1 MSDMIKER
9 VPFVTPV
16 TTQNVAVEKWLA
28 DIEVKMVDSLR
39 SLTRTGVQRY
49 PSDGIV
55 RKDWLFGPYP
65 SQSILAVDQIM
76 WTKCA
81 EDALTKIED
90 GDFEAMKQNIDFAKK
105 QLEQSVGLVR
115 LDLTKLQRVLM
126 GALIVLDV
134 HGIAVLENLEEA
146 KCRSVSDFDW
156 SKQLRY
162 YWVMEDT
169 VMSDGSRISDDC
181 VIRQTIASSKY
192 SHEYL
197 GNTPRLVVT
206 PLTDKCYMTL
216 TGAMHLNY
224 GGAPAGPAGTGKTE
238 TTKDLGKALAVP
250 VIVFNCSDGLDY
262 KIMGRFFSGLAQAG
276 SWACFDEFNRIQVE
290 VLSVIA
296 QQMLTVTQAI
306 RAKKDV
312 FEFLGSDIP
321 LNRRFG
327 VFITMNPG
335 YAGRAELPDNL
346 KSLFRP
352 VAMMVP
358 DYGLIA
364 EIMLYSEGFGD
375 AKALSRKM
383 VSLCS
388 LSSEQLSKQD
398 HYDFGMRALKSIL
411 VAAGQLRRKFG
422 NSRPEEV
429 LMLSALNDVN
439 LPKFTSND
447 IPLFK
452 GITGDLLPGVKLPP
466 SDYGQ
471 LIRELEGASVKRG
484 LQPKE
489 SFIHKCTQLWET
501 IMVRHGLMV
510 VGMNISGKSQIEFVL
525 ADALAAVED
534 GDLYLPVVMHKMNPK
549 SIKQGELY
557 GDFDETTH
565 EWTDGILALAVRFT
579 SNAGLSKRQWIMLD
593 GPVDA
598 VWIENMNTVLDD
610 NKKLCLNSGEII
622 KLSSV
627 STMMFEVEDL
637 QVASP
642 ATVSRCGMVFME
654 QVDIGW
660 KVLLTSWLQSLPER
674 LSEHLSQIKA
684 LLECNVDALWEMCA
698 RKVKCPVPP
707 TQNWLVTN
715 LIHLFWSLL
724 KIELPLDPEVEPKD
738 LPAKEKEPKIDNCFW
753 LAVVWA
759 FGAVTDAEG
768 RIIMN
773 QFIKGIQMGE
783 KVKDSY
789 DLICNDPD
797 FRPLSK
803 APFPPDGSIYDYYP
817 NGQTNKW
824 EVWTKKITAFEIP
837 KEAQMHTITVPTADT
852 VRQAFLLQTLVA
864 SGYHVLYSGLTGTG
878 KTVVIQQELLKRFD
892 KDKYTSIA
900 FAFSAQTTSKQTQD
914 IIDGKL
920 DKRRKGT
927 FGPPLGKRCLVFVDD
942 LNMPTKEIYGA
953 QPPIELLRQWM
964 DTSGWYDRKTSEFR
978 NLIDLNFIGAMGP
991 PGAGRPYLTGRYQRH
1006 YNLIF
1011 VTPFETESLSRIFT
1025 TIMQWFLG
1033 RFSGAVAGI
1042 GQSVVKAT
1050 IDLYDSVCAEMRPTP
1065 AKSHYTFNLRDISRV
1080 CSGIGLCQKLS
1091 LSTADDLMKCW
1102 THEVH
1107 RVFYDRLVFKED
1119 QAWFTDKLKVLM
1131 KENFKKEYKTLIK
1144 GSCLVWCDFVDPK
1157 ASYYQEVTDSEKLVS
1172 VVGECLNDYNSMAKR
1187 GMDLVLFL
1195 AAAEHVCKVVRV
1207 LKSPLGNCLLV
1218 GVGGSGRK
1226 SLASL
1231 GIFQAQQDNFT
1242 IELTKSYGMTEWHD
1256 DMKRLLISVGGKAK
1270 EVCFLFADTQIA
1282 NENFLEETSG
1292 LLNNGEIPNLF
1303 NAEDKTQ
1310 ISELCTSKAAA
1321 VGRFG
1326 PAEVFAFFIEQCQKN
1341 LHIILCLSPIGESFR
1356 RRVRMFPSLVNC
1368 CTIDWFHEWPK
1379 EALQSVANYFLK
1391 SLDMTDKTRDG
1402 VVDVCVAMQSSVYQL
1417 AGRYQAEAGRFY
1429 YVTPTSYLELINAFK
1444 GLLGFKRDEVSTYK
1458 SRYDVGLDKIIS
1470 TEKMV
1475 GEMQIELEEL
1485 KPYLKKTAAE
1495 TADLMVVIDGKSK
1508 EAAITEE
1515 TVSKDAAAA
1524 SKMSEEAG
1532 IMKADA
1538 QRDLD
1543 KAMPALASAVAALN
1557 ELKKGDIVEVKAM
1570 KTPPNGVILVSKA
1583 LCWAFEVPPKK
1594 IAAPDGRGKVDDY
1607 WEPSKK
1613 FIWGDPKILERLL
1626 DYDKDNIPLEVIAK
1640 LNPLETDPEFE
1651 PDAIKKGSVAACGIC
1666 KWVRAMIVYDSVAK
1680 MVGPKK
1686 EQLRQA
1692 EESLGISMAAL
1703 SEKQI
1708 MLKEVQDNL
1717 AKLVA
1722 DLTAAKQKKEDLQK
1736 QYEVCSKRLVTAEK
1750 LISGLGGEK
1759 SRWTSSSE
1767 VLGAQYDNLTG
1778 DVLISSGIVAYLG
1791 TFLAKYR
1798 HESVTSWID
1807 LMKSAQVPSSKS
1819 FLLRKVIGEDVVI
1832 RQWVI
1837 DKLPNDQLSI
1847 DNALILSR
1855 SRRWPLMI
1863 DPQLQANKW
1872 IRNWKGANLKILRL
1886 SMGNYARILEI
1897 AIANGNPTLLE
1908 NIGVHLDPLL
1918 EPLLQKAIFKAGSV
1932 SMIRLGDATVEY
1944 NKDFQLFLTTKLP
1957 NPHYAPEV
1965 CVQVTLLNFMVT
1977 PDGLQDQMLGYLVAL
1992 EEPEVEKK
2000 RQSLVVES
2008 AQSKAQL
2015 KEIEDRILYLL
2026 SVSTGNILDDDEL
2039 ISTLANSKVTSVKIE
2054 ERVKEQEKTGVLV
2067 QQTRDAYIPVAVRC
2081 SAMFFVV
2088 ADLCKVEPTYQY
2100 SLEWFI
2106 EIYILAIKTAE
2117 KPERNLQKRLK
2128 CLQDR
2133 FIQLAFQKVCDSLFE
2148 KHKLMYS
2155 LLLTF
2160 KSMEVDSELNQEEK
2174 GLLLVGGTTGANI
2187 RHRPEAQWL
2196 VDASWARVSELADLN
2211 KGPWVGFSDNF
2222 IADIDQWQHIFDS
2235 DDPIN
2240 EKWPRGLKEKMT
2252 PLQRSLV
2259 LLAVRTDQTIKGLQ
2273 QIIDAK
2279 LGKEFLEPPS
2289 FNLDAVYSDSNNC
2302 TPLIF
2307 VLSSGADPMAELIRL
2322 ATKVDMLERK
2332 AAVSL
2337 GQGQGPKAEAA
2348 IKEGKEQG
2356 MWVILQNCHLSVSWM
2371 PRLEAIVEELD
2382 PEKLA
2387 PEFRLWLSAMPSNEF
2402 PVSVLQNGSK
2412 MTVEPPK
2419 GLKSNLLRAYT
2430 GIDEEWFN
2438 EAGAVSKDC
2447 QKSFR
2452 KMLFGLFFFHAL
2464 IQERC
2469 NFGPLGWN
2477 IQYQFS
2483 EQDRQI
2489 CADQLKIF
2497 LQESDPII
2505 PYKALCYTCS
2515 ECNYGGR
2522 VTDADDRVTI
2532 SKIVTD
2538 YYCSDMLREEY
2549 KFSPSGT
2556 YYAPKF
2562 TTKEGYIDYIKSL
2575 PINQDP
2581 EVFGLH
2587 SNANLTCA
2595 INEVMSMLSTANSMQ
2610 GTGGGGEGGK
2620 SSDEILAEMSAKY
2633 LSEIA
2638 KPFDIEAA
2646 SAKYSVNYHESL
2658 NTVLNQEMLRF
2669 NKLIVRVRDSLA
2681 DVGKAV
2687 KGLVVMDANLDEVA
2701 TGILRNTRPGYW
2713 MKVSFPS
2720 LKPLSSYV
2728 ADLVARLTFFAHWY
2742 KEGHPPVYWISGF
2755 FFTQSFLTGVL
2766 QNFARKLT
2774 LAIDTL
2780 GWQYNVLKRSFADQ
2794 ETFTKPETG
2803 CYVWG
2808 LFMEGARWDDDD
2820 GCIAESFPKV
2830 LFSDCPYM
2838 HWIPVERHKDHTDM
2852 DRIYMSPLYK
2862 TSERKGVLATTGHSS
2877 NRVMTLYFKISENHT
2892 GKYWTKRGVAAL
2904 TSLDT

>member
-398 HYDFGMRALKSIL
+398 HYDFGMRAVKSVL
-411 VAAGQLRRKFG
+411 VMAGQLKRKH
-422 NSRPEEV
+422 PDLEENV
-429 LMLSALNDVN
+429 TLIRALRDSNV
-439 LPKFTSND
+439 PKFLSFD
-447 IPLFK
+447 LPLFA
-452 GITGDLLPGVKLPP
+452 GIISDLYPDAVVPFVNYGNLQKEIESQLRLARLQVVPP
-466 SDYGQ
+466 FVGKIIQ
-471 LIRELEGASVKRG
+471 LLE
-484 LQPKE
+484 
-489 SFIHKCTQLWET
+489 TQL
-501 IMVRHGLMV
+501 VRHGVMV
-510 VGMNISGKSQIEFVL
+510 VGLTVIGKSTNITVL
-525 ADALAAVED
+525 SKALTQLRKDDSPDPAHQFTKIFN
-534 GDLYLPVVMHKMNPK
+534 LNPK
-549 SIKQGELY
+549 SITMEELY
-557 GDFDETTH
+557 GSFNMMTG
-565 EWTDGILALAVRFT
+565 EWTDGLVAFLVRAAVSDT
-579 SNAGLSKRQWIMLD
+579 TDSKKWVVFD

-598 VWIENMNTVLDD
+598 IWIENMNTVLDD
-610 NKKLCLNSGEII
+610 NKMLCLANGERI
-622 KLSSV
+622 KLPP
-627 STMMFEVEDL
+627 TMTMLFEVGDL
-637 QVASP
+637 KAASP
-642 ATVSRCGMVFME
+642 ATVSRCGMVYLEPVQLGWRPLITSWAENFADRYPGLADMLRKWATDICDKALPFIRSE
-654 QVDIGW
+654 CNEAPGIPSVDGNL
-660 KVLLTSWLQSLPER
+660 VSSFLRLLTAFISPRHGFKPIEDEKPGGEKAPGSAQGSVKPSAPTAVKADKKDIALARVYCVFAAVWSLGANLHEASRPKFQEFLRGPLQSFCPETPDGNLYSVCINDEEASFVPVSSVVPDFVYSDSEPFFNILVPTVETSLQR
-674 LSEHLSQIKA
+674 L
-684 LLECNVDALWEMCA
+684 
-698 RKVKCPVPP
+698 
-707 TQNWLVTN
+707 LVEN
-715 LIHLFWSLL
+715 LMHGGFHVLFSGETGVG
-724 KIELPLDPEVEPKD
+724 KSV
-738 LPAKEKEPKIDNCFW
+738 
-753 LAVVWA
+753 
-759 FGAVTDAEG
+759 
-768 RIIMN
+768 
-773 QFIKGIQMGE
+773 GIQQFMNTAG
-783 KVKDSY
+783 
-789 DLICNDPD
+789 DL
-797 FRPLSK
+797 FS
-803 APFPPDGSIYDYYP
+803 
-817 NGQTNKW
+817 
-824 EVWTKKITAFEIP
+824 
-837 KEAQMHTITVPTADT
+837 
-852 VRQAFLLQTLVA
+852 VA
-864 SGYHVLYSGLTGTG
+864 S
-878 KTVVIQQELLKRFD
+878 
-892 KDKYTSIA
+892 A
-900 FAFSAQTTSKQTQD
+900 NFSAQTSSANVVDFLEDRLERKRKNLLGAPP
-914 IIDGKL
+914 GK
-920 DKRRKGT
+920 T
-927 FGPPLGKRCLVFVDD
+927 VIVCVDD
-942 LNMPTKEIYGA
+942 LNMPMLETYGA
-953 QPPIELLRQWM
+953 QPPIELLRQVV
-964 DTSGWYDRKTSEFR
+964 DYKGFYDRKKLFWKAVADTQ
-978 NLIDLNFIGAMGP
+978 FIAACGP
-991 PGAGRPYLTGRYQRH
+991 PGGGRME
-1006 YNLIF
+1006 
-1011 VTPFETESLSRIFT
+1011 VTPRMIRHFNMVWMTSLPQETMNRILNSVLNGWLMLNAPQLADLSGPIIGATVDMFFRI
-1025 TIMQWFLG
+1025 
-1033 RFSGAVAGI
+1033 SA
-1042 GQSVVKAT
+1042 
-1050 IDLYDSVCAEMRPTP
+1050 DLLPTP
-1065 AKSHYTFNLRDISRV
+1065 IKCHYTFNLRDPAKMLQGLLMVNIKTDLKDGDSLMKLWLHECCRQFRDRLISDEDRSWFNNMLVDTMGGHFDSAWPVEKFDNLTFGDFFDRAEKTYIMSPSEQKLLETFNDYLDEYNSINPSKMNLVFFKDAQNHLSRV
-1080 CSGIGLCQKLS
+1080 
-1091 LSTADDLMKCW
+1091 A
-1102 THEVH
+1102 
-1107 RVFYDRLVFKED
+1107 RVIR
-1119 QAWFTDKLKVLM
+1119 Q
-1131 KENFKKEYKTLIK
+1131 
-1144 GSCLVWCDFVDPK
+1144 P
-1157 ASYYQEVTDSEKLVS
+1157 
-1172 VVGECLNDYNSMAKR
+1172 R
-1187 GMDLVLFL
+1187 GN
-1195 AAAEHVCKVVRV
+1195 A
-1207 LKSPLGNCLLV
+1207 LLV
-1218 GVGGSGRK
+1218 GVSGVGRK
-1226 SLASL
+1226 SMARLAAHMS
-1231 GIFQAQQDNFT
+1231 NFNCSS
-1242 IELTKSYGMTEWHD
+1242 IEITRNYGSNDFREDVKKMMMGVVQNE
-1256 DMKRLLISVGGKAK
+1256 GKGL
-1270 EVCFLFADTQIA
+1270 VFLFSDTQIVK
-1282 NENFLEETSG
+1282 EGFLEDINNV
-1292 LLNNGEIPNLF
+1292 LNTGEVPNLF
-1303 NAEDKTQ
+1303 APDEVEQ
-1310 ISELCTSKAAA
+1310 IIGYTRPLAKAAGKVEA
-1321 VGRFG
+1321 RTVIWQHFVQLIR
-1326 PAEVFAFFIEQCQKN
+1326 EN
-1341 LHIILCLSPIGESFR
+1341 LHIVLAFSPIGEGFR
-1356 RRVRMFPSLVNC
+1356 ARCRQFPSIINC
-1368 CTIDWFHEWPK
+1368 ASIDWFDPWPDEALIAVAERYYKEAPK
-1379 EALQSVANYFLK
+1379 ELQLELILSQLSQVSAVIH
-1391 SLDMTDKTRDG
+1391 R
-1402 VVDVCVAMQSSVYQL
+1402 SSGSAADEFFEKLRRRTYM
-1417 AGRYQAEAGRFY
+1417 
-1429 YVTPTSYLELINAFK
+1429 TPTSYLELIRLFTD
-1444 GLLGFKRDEVSTYK
+1444 LLGFKKGDLTMK
-1458 SRYDVGLDKIIS
+1458 LSRYKVGAQRLDETSHVVDKLKVDLTRMQPII
-1470 TEKMV
+1470 EQ
-1475 GEMQIELEEL
+1475 G
-1485 KPYLKKTAAE
+1485 KKE
-1495 TADLMVVIDGKSK
+1495 TAELIIQVDKEEAIAKEKAQACEVDEK
-1508 EAAITEE
+1508 EAGE
-1515 TVSKDAAAA
+1515 AAAA
-1524 SKMSEEAG
+1524 ANEIKTECQRELDEALPEYHTA
-1532 IMKADA
+1532 IKSLDS
-1538 QRDLD
+1538 LD
-1543 KAMPALASAVAALN
+1543 KKDIQEVRSFVKAPGLVEVVLNAVCLLMGKKESWDEAKKLMNDSGFLASL
-1557 ELKKGDIVEVKAM
+1557 
-1570 KTPPNGVILVSKA
+1570 
-1583 LCWAFEVPPKK
+1583 
-1594 IAAPDGRGKVDDY
+1594 R
-1607 WEPSKK
+1607 
-1613 FIWGDPKILERLL
+1613 
-1626 DYDKDNIPLEVIAK
+1626 DYDKDGLAANMK
-1640 LNPLETDPEFE
+1640 LTGKLQRYVKRDDFQ
-1651 PDAIKKGSVAACGIC
+1651 PDQVKKVSAAAMSLCM
-1666 KWVRAMIVYDSVAK
+1666 WVRAMDVYARV
-1680 MVGPKK
+1680 VRTIEPKK
-1686 EQLRQA
+1686 EKLKSA
-1692 EESLGISMAAL
+1692 EASFAEAEAKLSAKKAELKVVQDKVAAL
-1703 SEKQI
+1703 QLQLTRAKSKAEKLEQDADTCQVKLVRAEKLLGGLGSEAKSWETKSQELDKNLQFVVGNI
-1708 MLKEVQDNL
+1708 ALAAGFIAYAGAFTAEFRSNILGRWL
-1717 AKLVA
+1717 AKAQEVSLVA
-1722 DLTAAKQKKEDLQK
+1722 DPNWKCAAVLIDPSESREWCIKALPSDEFSI
-1736 QYEVCSKRLVTAEK
+1736 ENGILVTR
-1750 LISGLGGEK
+1750 G
-1759 SRWTSSSE
+1759 
-1767 VLGAQYDNLTG
+1767 
-1778 DVLISSGIVAYLG
+1778 
-1791 TFLAKYR
+1791 
-1798 HESVTSWID
+1798 
-1807 LMKSAQVPSSKS
+1807 
-1819 FLLRKVIGEDVVI
+1819 
-1832 RQWVI
+1832 
-1837 DKLPNDQLSI
+1837 
-1847 DNALILSR
+1847 
-1855 SRRWPLMI
+1855 RRWPLMV
-1863 DPQLQANKW
+1863 DPQGQGNRW
-1872 IRNWKGANLKILRL
+1872 IKNMKKDKLGVIKLSTPNFLRALETGIREGAPI
-1886 SMGNYARILEI
+1886 
-1897 AIANGNPTLLE
+1897 LLE
-1908 NIGVHLDPLL
+1908 NVEETLDPSL
-1918 EPLLQKAIFKAGSV
+1918 EPVLTKQVFKKGGQMLL
-1932 SMIRLGDATVEY
+1932 RLGSEDVPYNDA
-1944 NKDFQLFLTTKLP
+1944 FRFFITTKMA
-1957 NPHYAPEV
+1957 NPHYLPEICIKV
-1965 CVQVTLLNFMVT
+1965 TVINFTVTLTGLEDQLVVDVVANER
-1977 PDGLQDQMLGYLVAL
+1977 PDLAELRA
-1992 EEPEVEKK
+1992 
-2000 RQSLVVES
+2000 SLVVQIAADKAEMDRLEQLILKLLSEAGADLLADDTLIVTLDQSAKTSTQCVERMVSADES
-2008 AQSKAQL
+2008 M
-2015 KEIEDRILYLL
+2015 KEIDEVTEKFKP
-2026 SVSTGNILDDDEL
+2026 VSTRASI
-2039 ISTLANSKVTSVKIE
+2039 I
-2054 ERVKEQEKTGVLV
+2054 
-2067 QQTRDAYIPVAVRC
+2067 Y
-2081 SAMFFVV
+2081 FVV
-2088 ADLCKVEPTYQY
+2088 ADLANIDPMYQY
-2100 SLEWFI
+2100 SLPFFVG
-2106 EIYILAIKTAE
+2106 LFLSAIDKAE
-2117 KPERNLQKRLK
+2117 KSDDLEQRIIILNDTFRYTLYCNICR
-2128 CLQDR
+2128 
-2133 FIQLAFQKVCDSLFE
+2133 SLFE
-2148 KHKLMYS
+2148 KHKTLFSFLLCMRGLLAAEEEEFADYRF
-2155 LLLTF
+2155 LLTGGVSLEDPPPKPAEWVPERCWGELFRLSKIHERYDGFHF
-2160 KSMEVDSELNQEEK
+2160 KFSEQLDIWRQVYDATAPMAILKDPETRPKMMEGLNALQDVMV
-2174 GLLLVGGTTGANI
+2174 LRCI
-2187 RHRPEAQWL
+2187 RP
-2196 VDASWARVSELADLN
+2196 DRVVPAVLE
-2211 KGPWVGFSDNF
+2211 F
-2222 IADIDQWQHIFDS
+2222 IA
-2235 DDPIN
+2235 
-2240 EKWPRGLKEKMT
+2240 G
-2252 PLQRSLV
+2252 
-2259 LLAVRTDQTIKGLQ
+2259 
-2273 QIIDAK
+2273 K
-2279 LGKEFLEPPS
+2279 LGEKFVNPPPFDLS
-2289 FNLDAVYSDSNNC
+2289 GSYADSSSMS
-2302 TPLIF
+2302 PLIF
-2307 VLSSGADPMAELIRL
+2307 ILSPGADPGSTLYKFADEKSKDI
-2322 ATKVDMLERK
+2322 ASI
-2332 AAVSL
+2332 SL